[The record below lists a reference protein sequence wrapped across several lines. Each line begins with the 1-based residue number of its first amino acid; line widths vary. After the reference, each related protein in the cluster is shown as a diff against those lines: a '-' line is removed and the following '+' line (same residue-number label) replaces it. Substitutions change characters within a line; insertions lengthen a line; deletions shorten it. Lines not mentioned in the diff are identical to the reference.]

1 MSRYTG
7 NNGSSELSG
16 QDAYGVFTYLAY
28 LGFSPLGV
36 DSNLRLFGAGAD
48 GLSSWWWQRLWPDRR
63 YNPWI
68 KSGTERLAHLVI
80 GAGIEMATPNEEL
93 QKLWQRIPRLSS
105 PQAQMAYE
113 IVRQVEGETWL
124 GGWPMPGEKKW
135 GIKRY
140 ARSAIQDVICDGG
153 VAVGYRLY
161 DAERGGT
168 ILVPD
173 IAYATEHGIPEFMI
187 CISDSEDPSVRAEP
201 TIAAAI
207 EPARRLYAYY
217 LGWSK
222 VQNEIAKLGYTWE
235 YDPQVAGVSEPQ
247 FDDDGFQIGQGIPQ
261 REGGMPTGA
270 NIMQTANRR
279 EALSKSREL
288 LGAIATAMHLSE
300 FDFGQTQSAN
310 RSNADTLERGKRE
323 HLRFNQG
330 LLSNA
335 YNAIMRHIAPEV
347 DDWTIQMT
355 PLEDIDTPQRV
366 KVLTEMEEAG
376 LITLASAAR
385 LALPLVG
392 LDPDMVEAEIE
403 ELLAAQEVDFG
414 DDDGFDFGNDGN
426 EPPPVAQPDDD
437 EDPLA

>member
-1 MSRYTG
+1 M
-7 NNGSSELSG
+7 N
-16 QDAYGVFTYLAY
+16 
-28 LGFSPLGV
+28 
-36 DSNLRLFGAGAD
+36 
-48 GLSSWWWQRLWPDRR
+48 
-63 YNPWI
+63 
-68 KSGTERLAHLVI
+68 
-80 GAGIEMATPNEEL
+80 
-93 QKLWQRIPRLSS
+93 
-105 PQAQMAYE
+105 YE

-201 TIAAAI
+201 TITAAI
-207 EPARRLYAYY
+207 ELARRLYSYY
-217 LGWSK
+217 LGWSD
-222 VQNEIAKLGYTWE
+222 VQKILNKLVASWD
-235 YDPQVAGVSEPQ
+235 YDPQVASISQPSYDE
-247 FDDDGFQIGQGIPQ
+247 DDYMTVDSQQTAL
-261 REGGMPTGA
+261 REGGMPSSA
-270 NIMQTANRR
+270 NIVTTANRR

-288 LGAIATAMHLSE
+288 KQAIATALHLSE
-300 FDFGQTQSAN
+300 MDFGETQSAN

-366 KVLTEMEEAG
+366 KVLIEMEEAG

-385 LALPLVG
+385 QALPMVG
-392 LDPDMVEAEIE
+392 LDPDMVEGEITQ
-403 ELLAAQEVDFG
+403 LLADAEVDFG

-426 EPPPVAQPDDD
+426 EPPPVEPD
-437 EDPLA
+437 EGDPLEQ